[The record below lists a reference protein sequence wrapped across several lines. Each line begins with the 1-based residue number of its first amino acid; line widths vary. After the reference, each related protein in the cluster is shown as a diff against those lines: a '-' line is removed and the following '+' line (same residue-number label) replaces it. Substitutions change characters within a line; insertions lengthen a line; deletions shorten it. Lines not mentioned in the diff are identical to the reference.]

1 MKILVSGSLAFDSI
15 LDFNDH
21 FKNHI
26 LPDTIHNINVSFL
39 VENLRVNFGGNAG
52 NIAYNLALME
62 ELPIILSTAGND
74 FYKYKK
80 KLIENKVDT
89 SNIKVISNINTAF
102 AHIVTDLGDNQI
114 TAFYPGAMKYSFGE
128 IKKTFLNNKNIA
140 IIAPGNKDD
149 MVKLSKMYTKN
160 KVPYIFD
167 PGQQIT
173 AFSGDEL
180 KRMIINGAS
189 PLVMRDYAID
199 KLGLTTLR
207 RGGILKVLKGD
218 TSVEEI
224 AKNT

>member
-80 KLIENKVDT
+80 KLRRNPTSGEN
-89 SNIKVISNINTAF
+89 
-102 AHIVTDLGDNQI
+102 
-114 TAFYPGAMKYSFGE
+114 P
-128 IKKTFLNNKNIA
+128 KNL
-140 IIAPGNKDD
+140 PN
-149 MVKLSKMYTKN
+149 
-160 KVPYIFD
+160 
-167 PGQQIT
+167 
-173 AFSGDEL
+173 
-180 KRMIINGAS
+180 
-189 PLVMRDYAID
+189 
-199 KLGLTTLR
+199 
-207 RGGILKVLKGD
+207 
-218 TSVEEI
+218 
-224 AKNT
+224 